1 MWTFFELEVL
11 KKAGDRGRP
20 AARFKFRGVTGTMM
34 VTGHSTSSRLIV
46 TLYLVIQFLEVTF
59 AFEKATTSVSS
70 EGPGSSIVRLGP
82 IGFTKYFRCEIMTG
96 LVLVPVGVST
106 SASRQSG

>member
-20 AARFKFRGVTGTMM
+20 AARFRGVTGTMI

-96 LVLVPVGVST
+96 LVLVPVGVCT

>member
-20 AARFKFRGVTGTMM
+20 AARFRGVTMM
-34 VTGHSTSSRLIV
+34 VTGRSTSSRLIV